1 MSRAIE
7 NLLVGTDFSEAAG
20 LALARASL
28 LGREHQL
35 PLHLVHAIADGD
47 WLARMA
53 RVSHGQFNE
62 ELLRKSA
69 GSRLARLLDQCR
81 GLGLSQVSSEVLDGP
96 LHRHLHELAEDHPGS
111 LFVMGARG
119 EGGVREALLGSTADR
134 VLRTGVLP
142 VLLCR
147 REPTPWRRVVLATDF
162 SSASSLAA
170 ALGLALA
177 PAASHFLLHAC
188 ELEFDRGLAFA
199 NAGKE
204 SREAYH
210 REAWE
215 QANRQLAAFASALG
229 PAAASVT
236 RAPREGSPSRV
247 LAGFVQ
253 EAQVDL
259 VVLGSRPRA
268 RWEANLLGSTAL
280 FATNQL
286 PCDVLLVPGFAEG

>member
-1 MSRAIE
+1 MSRSVD
-7 NLLVGTDFSEAAG
+7 NLLVGTDFSEAAA

-28 LGREHQL
+28 LAREHQL

-47 WLARMA
+47 WLARMV
-53 RVSHGQFNE
+53 RVSHGHFNE
-62 ELLRKSA
+62 ELLRKAA

-81 GLGLSQVSSEVLDGP
+81 DQGVSQVAAEVLDGP
-96 LHRHLHELAEDHPGS
+96 LHRHLHELAQDHPRS
-111 LFVMGARG
+111 LFVMGAKG

-134 VLRTGVLP
+134 VLRAGVLP

-147 REPTPWRRVVLATDF
+147 REPAPWRRVVLATDF
-162 SSASSLAA
+162 SPASSQAA

-199 NAGKE
+199 NAGE
-204 SREAYH
+204 DSREAYH

-215 QANRQLAAFASALG
+215 QANRQLAAFSSALG
-229 PAAASVT
+229 AAAADVT
-236 RAPREGSPSRV
+236 RAPREGSPAKV
-247 LAGFVQ
+247 LAAFVQ
-253 EAQVDL
+253 ETQADL

-286 PCDVLLVPGFAEG
+286 PCDVLLVPAVA

>member
-1 MSRAIE
+1 MSRFIDS
-7 NLLVGTDFSEAAG
+7 LLVGTDFSEAAG

-53 RVSHGQFNE
+53 RVSHGHFNE
-62 ELLRKSA
+62 ELLRKAA
-69 GSRLARLLDQCR
+69 GSALARLLDQCR
-81 GLGLSQVSSEVLDGP
+81 EQGLSQVAAEVLEGP
-96 LHRHLHELAEDHPGS
+96 LHRHFHELAQDYPRS
-111 LFVMGARG
+111 VFVMGARG

-134 VLRTGVLP
+134 VLRAGALP

-162 SSASSLAA
+162 SSASAQAA

-188 ELEFDRGLAFA
+188 ELEFHRGLAFA
-199 NAGKE
+199 NAGEE

-210 REAWE
+210 RDAWE
-215 QANRQLAAFASALG
+215 HANRQMAAFSSALG
-229 PAAASVT
+229 PAAAAVT
-236 RAPREGSPSRV
+236 RAPREGSPARV

-280 FATNQL
+280 FATHHL
-286 PCDVLLVPGFAEG
+286 PCDVLLVPAVA